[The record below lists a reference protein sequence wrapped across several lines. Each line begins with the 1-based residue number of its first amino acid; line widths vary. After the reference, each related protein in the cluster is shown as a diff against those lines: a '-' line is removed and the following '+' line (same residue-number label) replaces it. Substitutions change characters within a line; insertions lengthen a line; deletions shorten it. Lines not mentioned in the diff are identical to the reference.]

1 MPQHRLFKL
10 FLAAL
15 FQFQYCAGQQQL
27 YFNNI
32 TEKDGLSSNKVT
44 CFFKDKTGYMWVGTE
59 SGLNRYNGNSW
70 EIYKPSDN
78 KKNYLSNSFITD
90 VEQDEKNNIWVST
103 HKGLNRIDA
112 AADTTEVFL
121 PDANAEKNSIPSDI
135 IWDVYIDTDTS
146 VWIAADAKDFCRY
159 NPDQKRFYYYD
170 FKKYLPQAI
179 SQNQSAYHS
188 ILKILPGLPSELW
201 LASTDGI
208 FSFNKQSG
216 RFRLEL
222 SINLREVRFFY
233 FEKRLQKL
241 YCIDEKNKLYCFNT
255 STKELTTILLD
266 QDNGKQSFIAP
277 YSMNEALLLFPAS
290 EGLAGFSGDDQT
302 LFFVKGKAVIGN
314 DLLPGKVNCVYK
326 DNQNITWIGTGNG
339 ISKFIPA
346 LNANL
351 HLSFPI
357 NLVSDPS
364 AVTKNFVYLPGTDK
378 WLIASHRDNTVF
390 VADNKT
396 GLVSTLQKP
405 AVYRNDTCFALYL
418 HHDDTLFLLCKGSL
432 LIYNYRLQKWNKI
445 FLPAPFNRVAITAM
459 AVDASNNYWL
469 RTINERLIV
478 YNTATNK
485 IWIPA
490 SDSFDNYSVYCIA
503 SDIQNNCIWI
513 GTHSY
518 GLYRYSLTQNK
529 FEYIES
535 NNKNKTSLHS
545 YIINDIVPDGKG
557 NIWVATFEGGLA
569 KYKTSLP
576 PDKGFK
582 TFDVFSGLPDDI
594 VYGITIGRNGDV
606 WFTTGKGIGHID
618 ANGNWKGLYNQQN
631 GLPYSNFQQGIEVL
645 PDGKIAAL
653 TENGL
658 ICFNPLVIS
667 ATSNYPVIIDNIF
680 VNDNKVFLESQK
692 TGSRQFSYN
701 QNDFSFHFS
710 VLDFTAPGAIEYYYR
725 LDGLGHDWIYAGKQ
739 HSIRYSKLAP
749 GEYSMMV
756 KAKREYGSFY
766 EHEGKFQF
774 YIRPAFWQ
782 TLWFRFVCALVI
794 AGSVFWLVRR
804 RIKNIRY
811 EAALKHKMAEA
822 EMAALR
828 SQMNPHFIFNCLNA
842 IDNLIQ
848 TNQKDKATAYLSRF
862 AKLIRNVLDSSKNNA
877 VPFQKDYESLQ
888 LYLQM
893 EQFRCSNRFEYEL
906 KADEELLHGD
916 YKVPPLIVQPFVE
929 NAIHHG
935 LLNKENNDR
944 KLIVTASLNNN
955 SIFYTI
961 TDNGIGREKANMLR
975 QINKPEHQSYGIQI
989 TQERIQLYNQARNTG
1004 DDIYITDLYENNQAC
1019 GTKVV
1024 IRIKIADN
1032 N

>member
-1 MPQHRLFKL
+1 
-10 FLAAL
+10 
-15 FQFQYCAGQQQL
+15 
-27 YFNNI
+27 
-32 TEKDGLSSNKVT
+32 
-44 CFFKDKTGYMWVGTE
+44 MWVGTE

-103 HKGLNRIDA
+103 HKGLNRIDV

-121 PDANAEKNSIPSDI
+121 PNVNAEMNSIPSDLI
-135 IWDVYIDTDTS
+135 RDVYVDTDTS
-146 VWIAADAKDFCRY
+146 IWIAADAKDFCHY
-159 NPDQKRFYYYD
+159 NPVQKKFYYHD
-170 FKKYLPQAI
+170 FKKYLPENKLQTP
-179 SQNQSAYHS
+179 SAYHS
-188 ILKILPGLPSELW
+188 ILKILPGISSELW

-233 FEKRLQKL
+233 FEKRRQKL
-241 YCIDEKNKLYCFNT
+241 YCIDEKNKLFCYSP
-255 STKELTTILLD
+255 STKELTIKSLD
-266 QDNGKQSFIAP
+266 QDNLNQNFIAP
-277 YSMNEALLLFPAS
+277 YAMNDSLLLFPAS
-290 EGLAGFSGDDQT
+290 EGLAGINSDNQA
-302 LFFVKGKAVIGN
+302 LFFVKGTAVREN

-339 ISKFIPA
+339 ISKFIPS

-351 HLSFPI
+351 HLSFPT

-378 WLIASHRDNTVF
+378 WLIASYNDNTVF
-390 VADNKT
+390 VADNKS
-396 GLVSTLQKP
+396 GIISTLQKP
-405 AVYRNDTCFALYL
+405 AAYRNDSCLALYF
-418 HHDDTLFLLCKGSL
+418 HNDDTLFLLCKGSL
-432 LIYNYRLQKWNKI
+432 LIYNHRLQKWNKI
-445 FLPAPFNRVAITAM
+445 SLPAPFNRDAITAM
-459 AVDASNNYWL
+459 AVDASDNYWL

-478 YNTATNK
+478 YNTATHK

-518 GLYRYSLTQNK
+518 GLYRYRLTQNK

-545 YIINDIVPDGKG
+545 YIINDILPDGKG

-569 KYKTSLP
+569 KYNTSLP

-582 TFDVFSGLPDDI
+582 TYDLFSGLPDDN
-594 VYGITIGRNGDV
+594 VYGIAMGRKGDV

-618 ANGNWKGLYNQQN
+618 ADGNWKGLYNQQN

-658 ICFNPLVIS
+658 ICFNPSVIS

-680 VNDNKVFLESQK
+680 VNEKKVFPETEK
-692 TGSRQFSYN
+692 NGSRQFSYT

-710 VLDFTAPGAIEYYYR
+710 VLDFTSPGATEYYYKLNE
-725 LDGLGHDWIYAGKQ
+725 LDNDWIYAGKQ
-739 HSIRYSKLAP
+739 HSVRFSKLAP
-749 GEYSMMV
+749 GKYTMMV
-756 KAKREYGSFY
+756 KAKRENGSFY

-782 TLWFRFVCALVI
+782 TLWFRLVCAFFI
-794 AGSVFWLVRR
+794 ASSAFWLVKR
-804 RIKNIRY
+804 RIKNIRH
-811 EAALKHKMAEA
+811 EAELKHKMAEA

-877 VPFQKDYESLQ
+877 VLFQKDYESLQ

-906 KADEELLHGD
+906 KADEDLLQGD

-935 LLNKENNDR
+935 LLNKETNDR
-944 KLIVTASLNNN
+944 KLIVTAALNNN

-961 TDNGIGREKANMLR
+961 TDNGIGREKANQLR
-975 QINKPEHQSYGIQI
+975 QINKPEHQSYGISI
-989 TQERIQLYNQARNTG
+989 TEERIQMYNQEGKTA
-1004 DDIYITDLYENNQAC
+1004 DDINITDLYENNQAC
-1019 GTKVV
+1019 GTKVS
-1024 IRIKIADN
+1024 IRIKIAYN